1 MHALRLDSACAG
13 DPPTWTGGVTTGT
26 VSQHSV
32 EIEIGQ
38 IKRVTLV
45 GVGNIVASGD

>member
-1 MHALRLDSACAG
+1 MADRESG
-13 DPPTWTGGVTTGT
+13 DAYQTWMGEVTTGT
-26 VSQHSV
+26 VSQHSI

-45 GVGNIVASGD
+45 GVGNI